1 MMHWPLFFSQSY
13 HWSDIILVLPASC
26 QCTKEQKDKGRD
38 IGGKLLIFD
47 GGFDRI
53 SMRNAMA
60 ACLISLSLAFDLLSR
75 AIVSVMVS
83 EDGKI
88 TFPDLLDSYPA
99 RAARVG

>member
-1 MMHWPLFFSQSY
+1 MMHWPLFLSQSY

-60 ACLISLSLAFDLLSR
+60 ACLISLSLAFDLL
-75 AIVSVMVS
+75 
-83 EDGKI
+83 
-88 TFPDLLDSYPA
+88 PA
-99 RAARVG
+99 RASEQGNVIGLVSMSSKKNCN